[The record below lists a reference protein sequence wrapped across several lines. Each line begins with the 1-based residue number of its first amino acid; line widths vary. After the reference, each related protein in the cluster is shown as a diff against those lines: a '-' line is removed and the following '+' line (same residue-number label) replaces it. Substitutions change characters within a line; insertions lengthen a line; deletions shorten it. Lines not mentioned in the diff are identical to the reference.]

1 MKELWFNLQLFAE
14 GEAPAPA
21 ANATTPVSNEV
32 PTTLSAPNPA
42 DSNPSA
48 AEKAEPSD
56 TRMLVTDPQTGRKRI
71 ISGTEAPQS
80 ETSTPQEGTPSTTQA
95 PTETEPSKEGLIN
108 TQPYTLDEINEA
120 IRNGTVDERRIGL
133 EFQQQYIAYRQ
144 KQAQQAEQQ
153 RIQQQKW
160 QEEQQKEALAQQ
172 RQFLSAVDTEAKR
185 RAMQQVGITQDEINT
200 AEYSDDEQQ
209 KAKVEQYKSAV
220 EWNRLQMLNA
230 VQQQSVQQQQAQQQQ
245 RALYQSIVDF
255 ARQKQQT
262 EPHFNEINQLLAT
275 HYQNMPYKEAQTVA
289 QAIEAMNKGNVTEAQ
304 CKVLEKYYDDTRAFY
319 YAKENDLSKQ
329 PKRIPIPKVEQPGTG
344 ATTPQKPIDFTQMRS
359 MNVRQRREFLANWA
373 HGNK

>member
-14 GEAPAPA
+14 GEAAPAPVQDVQDTTA
-21 ANATTPVSNEV
+21 PAGAEANSTTQ
-32 PTTLSAPNPA
+32 
-42 DSNPSA
+42 PSQESQGEQNA
-48 AEKAEPSD
+48 
-56 TRMLVTDPQTGRKRI
+56 RMLVTDPQTRRKRI
-71 ISGTEAPQS
+71 VSTTEMQAENKPN
-80 ETSTPQEGTPSTTQA
+80 ETPSQDNEPASPPNGDTKPGTTA
-95 PTETEPSKEGLIN
+95 EGLIN

-120 IRNGTVDERRIGL
+120 IRNGTVDERRIGP
-133 EFQQQYIAYRQ
+133 EFQQQYLEYRQ
-144 KQAQQAEQQ
+144 KQAQKAEQQ

-160 QEEQQKEALAQQ
+160 QEEQQKAAMAQQ
-172 RQFLSAVDTEAKR
+172 RQFLEAIDAEAKK
-185 RAMQQVGITQDEINT
+185 RAMQEIGITPEELNT

-209 KAKVEQYKSAV
+209 KAKAEQYKSAV

-289 QAIEAMNKGNVTEAQ
+289 QAIESMNKGNVTEAQ
-304 CKVLEKYYDDTRAFY
+304 CKVLEKYYDDTRSFY

-359 MNVRQRREFLANWA
+359 MNVRQRREFLANLA